1 MIQSRQLFSE
11 NVYLENKDV
20 VVVVVVIVV
29 VVAVAKGTVSGMLWH
44 SGLNSDFVD
53 DLSKCTVSKLVHTP
67 VTKEEEALIDYHIL
81 SLAKHKNFHIIIVQ
95 ASQEYY
101 SFHSGHSEFL

>member
-1 MIQSRQLFSE
+1 LIQSRQLFSE

-20 VVVVVVIVV
+20 VVVVVIV

-53 DLSKCTVSKLVHTP
+53 DLSKCTVSNWS
-67 VTKEEEALIDYHIL
+67 IL
-81 SLAKHKNFHIIIVQ
+81 Q
-95 ASQEYY
+95 
-101 SFHSGHSEFL
+101 